1 MTIALLPNRTSASA
15 NSILRKTASAAR
27 LTLIAASAGVA
38 ATAFAGKP
46 ASLTELSVTVKESFD
61 SNVFGT
67 ERNPTLAG
75 LPETADVDSWVTT
88 VSPKV
93 VFNARAALGL
103 GDDSAISALN
113 FGYAGDYAFYHS
125 ASTETNQRHNFTQ
138 QLKGKSGAVS
148 FSVDNSLIY
157 VDGKSATIQYG
168 TTSAYGT
175 ASSRERKEQLQDR
188 AKIVFRIDTD
198 SGFVRLNGTI
208 LYYDLKTQLRQP
220 VGSYTGWQNYID
232 RHDANVGIDYG
243 YKLNKDLSIY
253 AGYRYGQ
260 QKQDKLPWTA
270 VHNDSTYDRFLLGIE
285 GKLAPWLKIDF
296 QAGPDYRS
304 YDDATNLGLVGKK
317 HTWLYTDGSITAD
330 LSKNDS
336 LTFTNKI
343 WHWVSS
349 TGTTAYRDSSYA
361 LSYKHKFSSQL
372 SGTLGFRAL
381 GSDYDLPATRKDWL
395 YSYSA
400 GLRYDINK
408 QYAVTVDY
416 ARTEANNKLSDVTYP
431 GREYSQDLLTVGL
444 RAAF

>member
-1 MTIALLPNRTSASA
+1 MNPAIRFIAPSRTNRFSRLPSFLA
-15 NSILRKTASAAR
+15 L
-27 LTLIAASAGVA
+27 AASVGLA
-38 ATAFAGKP
+38 ATTFAEKP
-46 ASLTELSVTVKESFD
+46 AAISELSVTIKESFD

-75 LPETADVDSWVTT
+75 LPEIADVDSWVTT

-93 VFNARAALGL
+93 GLNLRPVLGL
-103 GDDSAISALN
+103 GDDSAITALSL
-113 FGYAGDYAFYHS
+113 GYTGDYAFYHS
-125 ASTETNQRHNFTQ
+125 ASTETNQRHTFTQ
-138 QLKGKSGAVS
+138 QLKGKSGSVS
-148 FSVDNSLIY
+148 FSVDNAFLY
-157 VDGKSATIQYG
+157 VDGKSATVQYG

-175 ASSRERKEQLQDR
+175 ASSRERKEQFQDR
-188 AKIVFRIDTD
+188 AKAVLRIDTE
-198 SGFVRLNGTI
+198 SGFVRFNATA

-232 RHDANVGIDYG
+232 RHDANLGVDYG
-243 YKLNKDLSIY
+243 YKLNKDLSLY
-253 AGYRYGQ
+253 AGYRHGQ
-260 QKQDKLPWTA
+260 QKQAKLPWTP

-304 YDDATNLGLVGKK
+304 YDDATNLGLVGKN

-349 TGTTAYRDSSYA
+349 TGTTAYRDSTYA
-361 LSYKHKFSSQL
+361 LSYKHKFSDQL

-395 YSYSA
+395 YTYSA

-408 QYAVTVDY
+408 RYALTADY
-416 ARTEANNKLSDVTYP
+416 ARTEAKNKLSDLTYP
-431 GREYSQDLLTVGL
+431 GREYSQDLLTIGL